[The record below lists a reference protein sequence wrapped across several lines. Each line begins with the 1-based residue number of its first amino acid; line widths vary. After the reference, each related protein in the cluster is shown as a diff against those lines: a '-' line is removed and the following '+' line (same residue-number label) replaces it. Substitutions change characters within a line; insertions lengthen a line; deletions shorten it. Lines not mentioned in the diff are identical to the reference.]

1 MQLNLRYLTLGTT
14 DGTLI
19 ALGIVT
25 ATRGL
30 ASLHLTLAAAVA
42 GVLSSALSNAFG
54 AYIAESV
61 IADQELTEYAR
72 HLMVPSLSATRI
84 GRASRSR
91 TYAYTATMALFVLV
105 GAMVPL
111 LPIALLGSGIFA
123 RALVV
128 VASLVTLF
136 CLGAYAGVRIKKNV
150 FTMGLLTS
158 LVGMIVWGL
167 AWAIGEVLAGA

>member
-1 MQLNLRYLTLGTT
+1 
-14 DGTLI
+14 
-19 ALGIVT
+19 
-25 ATRGL
+25 
-30 ASLHLTLAAAVA
+30 
-42 GVLSSALSNAFG
+42 
-54 AYIAESV
+54 
-61 IADQELTEYAR
+61 
-72 HLMVPSLSATRI
+72 
-84 GRASRSR
+84 
-91 TYAYTATMALFVLV
+91 MALFVLV

-150 FTMGLLTS
+150 FTMGLRTS